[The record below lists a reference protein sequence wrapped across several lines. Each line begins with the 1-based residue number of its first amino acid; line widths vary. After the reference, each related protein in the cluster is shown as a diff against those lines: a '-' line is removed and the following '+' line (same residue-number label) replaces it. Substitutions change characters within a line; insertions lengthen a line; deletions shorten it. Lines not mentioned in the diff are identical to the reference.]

1 MWYVFHIV
9 GFSSSRFR
17 SIPKFPCWGVEY
29 FVMATIISP
38 VDRQAI
44 ISPVDRLRPRVGALK
59 RGLSFFTD

>member
-38 VDRQAI
+38 VDR
-44 ISPVDRLRPRVGALK
+44 LRPRVGALK